1 MPTDDR
7 HAWAADVLAV
17 RPGDRVLE
25 VGCGHGVTASRV
37 CRALDGAG
45 RYVGVDRSPKMIAA
59 ASRRNASHVA
69 AGRAVFVTSTFD
81 ALGNGA
87 APPDLPRWGAGAAP
101 ADAGGFTTLYAF
113 HVADFWRRP
122 EPTLSVARSLLA
134 PDGTLVLF
142 NQLPGWNQR
151 TTAEAFVAQLS
162 SVLAA
167 HGFEPDEPLVEEL
180 PAAPV
185 ACVRARPA

>member
-1 MPTDDR
+1 MPADDR

-37 CRALDGAG
+37 CRSLDGTG
-45 RYVGVDRSPKMIAA
+45 RYVGVDRSRKMIAA
-59 ASRRNASHVA
+59 ASRRNARHVA
-69 AGRAVFVTSTFD
+69 AGRAVFVASTFD
-81 ALGNGA
+81 ALGNGDAPPVLSGRGAEA
-87 APPDLPRWGAGAAP
+87 APDGT
-101 ADAGGFTTLYAF
+101 GFTTLYAF

-134 PDGTLVLF
+134 PGGTLVLF

-151 TTAEAFVAQLS
+151 TSAEAFVAQLS

-167 HGFEPDEPLVEEL
+167 HGFAPDEPLVEDL

>member
-1 MPTDDR
+1 MSEDDR
-7 HAWAADVLAV
+7 HAWAAGVLAV

-59 ASRRNASHVA
+59 ASRRNAEHVA
-69 AGRAVFVTSTFD
+69 AGRAMFVTSTFD
-81 ALGNGA
+81 ALQNGD
-87 APPDLPRWGAGAAP
+87 APPALSPSTGEAEP
-101 ADAGGFTTLYAF
+101 GFTTLYAF

-122 EPTLSVARSLLA
+122 APTLSIARSLLA
-134 PDGTLVLF
+134 TGGTLALF

-151 TTAEAFVAQLS
+151 GTAEAFVAQLS

-167 HGFEPDEPLVEEL
+167 HGFEPDEPLVEDL
-180 PAAPV
+180 PDAPV
-185 ACVRARPA
+185 ACVRARPT